1 MPIPSLSVVLVEVSV
16 ARPINTNPKAGD
28 IEKQFIIRRAKRISL
43 IGSEKEKG
51 V

>member
-1 MPIPSLSVVLVEVSV
+1 MSVVLVALSV
-16 ARPINTNPKAGD
+16 AQPLNTNPKAGD